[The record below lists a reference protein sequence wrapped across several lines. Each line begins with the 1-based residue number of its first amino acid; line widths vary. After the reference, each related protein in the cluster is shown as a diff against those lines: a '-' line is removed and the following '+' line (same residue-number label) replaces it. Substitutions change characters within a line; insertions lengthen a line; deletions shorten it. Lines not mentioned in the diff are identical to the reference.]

1 MCELFRTITE
11 FTVTFYHY
19 SISQLAHCTST
30 TISIWRSAKLFEV
43 NMWSSYSKSLGIF
56 PVVRWRLLYFYEV
69 RKPAETWHIF
79 SYTNWFI
86 PIHVMI
92 CTVHSQQ
99 NKNLAAGLGSTVAS
113 CTMTFQLPGQPPG
126 PLASCS
132 SPSDRPVPLEL
143 QGGMLLLR
151 SDKKGEDANLKGRSV
166 RSGHLSNQHLY
177 RSQHPS

>member
-99 NKNLAAGLGSTVAS
+99 NKKPCRRFGQYRSLMHHDVPITRPAPRPSG
-113 CTMTFQLPGQPPG
+113 QLQ
-126 PLASCS
+126 L
-132 SPSDRPVPLEL
+132 
-143 QGGMLLLR
+143 
-151 SDKKGEDANLKGRSV
+151 SV
-166 RSGHLSNQHLY
+166 RSASAARITGRHVAITQ
-177 RSQHPS
+177 RQERRRR